1 MNTPLM
7 FLPLSKLLRNPL
19 YYSKCKKEYLVAC
32 RFFGCTLID
41 RTQTL
46 DIGSLNF
53 EVLNPLSNFEKTEL
67 SFEQIAIIRAKQLL
81 ILAGQTHKKI
91 CLLWSGGIDSTVVLV
106 ALIQVAQEENKLD
119 ILEVLLSVESINEFP
134 NFFEQII
141 KDKINY
147 TLYQPPLYPFLEDK
161 TKIFV
166 TGEHGDQLFGSDKTK
181 YYVLSEDAF
190 KPYPDIL
197 PFMISRK
204 LGTEKYT
211 QKMLNFLA
219 PQIDKSPVPIHT
231 LYDYLWWMNFS
242 QKWQH
247 VSLRLISKSENLVL
261 GKNIIHFFSSSEF
274 QSWSI
279 SNHHIK
285 IDRAWNTYKQVAKS
299 FIHSFFEDEE
309 YLLYKEKEPSLKD
322 AIVEEKQNW
331 FLSIFR

>member
-1 MNTPLM
+1 MNTPLT
-7 FLPLSKLLRNPL
+7 FLPLSKLLRHPF
-19 YYSKCKKEYLVAC
+19 YHSKCKKEYLTAC

-46 DIGSLNF
+46 DIGHLKF
-53 EVLNPLSNFEKTEL
+53 EVLDPLYDFQKTEL
-67 SFEQIAIIRAKQLL
+67 SFKQIALFRAKQLL
-81 ILAGQTHKKI
+81 ILAQKTNKRI
-91 CLLWSGGIDSTVVLV
+91 CVLWSGGIDSTVALV
-106 ALIQVAQEENKLD
+106 ALIQVAQEKGNLD
-119 ILEVLLSVESINEFP
+119 NLEVLLSTESINEFP
-134 NFFEQII
+134 NFFEQVIQN
-141 KDKINY
+141 KINY
-147 TLYQPPLYPFLEDK
+147 TLYQPPLYPLLEDK
-161 TKIFV
+161 TKVFV
-166 TGEHGDQLFGSDKTK
+166 TGEHGDQLFGSDKVK

-190 KPYPDIL
+190 KPYSDIL

-211 QKMLNFLA
+211 QKMMDFLA
-219 PQIDKSPVPIHT
+219 PQIDKSPVSIHT

-247 VSLRLISKSENLVL
+247 VSLRLISKSEKLIL
-261 GKNIIHFFSSSEF
+261 DKNVIHFFSSSEF

-279 SNHHIK
+279 SNHHLK

-322 AIVEEKQNW
+322 AIVEEKQSW